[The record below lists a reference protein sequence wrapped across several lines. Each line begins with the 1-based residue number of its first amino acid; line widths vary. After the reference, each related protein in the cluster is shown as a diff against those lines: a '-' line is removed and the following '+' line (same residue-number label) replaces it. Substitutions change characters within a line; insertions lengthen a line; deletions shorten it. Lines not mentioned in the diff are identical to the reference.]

1 MAFLLKT
8 EDTDSDMEEREKKS
22 FDFAG
27 DVTKQ
32 LITLSI
38 GILTLCIAFTDKI
51 FSSEAAHANSWLIFV
66 ALSLFTISVLCGIL
80 TLMKLTGTIA
90 RNSRT
95 REQLILNQSTPSR
108 DNSNSA
114 NSNIYDAYTRIFSG
128 MQMFS
133 FLLAIIFSMAFV
145 GCSLSKKLNVDE
157 QKTEHIPS
165 KDSIF
170 IKVECVCPATTI
182 KKNFKRR
189 RNNENESCYKY
200 IKINTCIDTI
210 VSKSAIGENRN

>member
-1 MAFLLKT
+1 M
-8 EDTDSDMEEREKKS
+8 DEREKKS

-66 ALSLFTISVLCGIL
+66 ALSLFTLSVLCGIL

-90 RNSRT
+90 RNPRN
-95 REQLILNQSTPSR
+95 REQLILNQNTPSI
-108 DNSNSA
+108 DNSNST
-114 NSNIYDAYTRIFSG
+114 NSNIYDACTRIFSG
-128 MQMFS
+128 MQMLS
-133 FLLAIIFSMAFV
+133 FLLAIIFSMSFV
-145 GCSLSKKLNVDE
+145 GCSLSKKQNVDE
-157 QKTEHIPS
+157 QKTEQI
-165 KDSIF
+165 KKNDSIF
-170 IKVECVCPATTI
+170 IKIECACPATTI
-182 KKNFKRR
+182 KKNFKKKS
-189 RNNENESCYKY
+189 NTNISCYKY
-200 IKINTCIDTI
+200 IKISTCNDTI

>member
-1 MAFLLKT
+1 M
-8 EDTDSDMEEREKKS
+8 DEREKKS

-66 ALSLFTISVLCGIL
+66 ALSLFTLSVLCGIL

-90 RNSRT
+90 RNPRN
-95 REQLILNQSTPSR
+95 REQLILNQNTPSI
-108 DNSNSA
+108 DNSNST
-114 NSNIYDAYTRIFSG
+114 NSNIYDACTRIFSG
-128 MQMFS
+128 MQMLS
-133 FLLAIIFSMAFV
+133 FLLAIIFSMSFV
-145 GCSLSKKLNVDE
+145 GCSLSKKQNVDE
-157 QKTEHIPS
+157 QKTEQI
-165 KDSIF
+165 KKNDSIF
-170 IKVECVCPATTI
+170 IKIECACHATTI
-182 KKNFKRR
+182 KKNFKKRS
-189 RNNENESCYKY
+189 NTNISCYKY
-200 IKINTCIDTI
+200 IKINTCNDTI

>member
-1 MAFLLKT
+1 M
-8 EDTDSDMEEREKKS
+8 DEREKKS

-66 ALSLFTISVLCGIL
+66 ALSLFTLSVLCGIL

-90 RNSRT
+90 RNPRN
-95 REQLILNQSTPSR
+95 REQLILNQNTPSI
-108 DNSNSA
+108 DNSNST
-114 NSNIYDAYTRIFSG
+114 NSNIYDSCTRIFSG
-128 MQMFS
+128 MQMLS
-133 FLLAIIFSMAFV
+133 FLLAIIFSMSFV
-145 GCSLSKKLNVDE
+145 GCSLSKKQNVDE
-157 QKTEHIPS
+157 QKTEQI
-165 KDSIF
+165 KKNDSIF
-170 IKVECVCPATTI
+170 IKIECACPATTI
-182 KKNFKRR
+182 KKNFKKKS
-189 RNNENESCYKY
+189 NTNISCYKY
-200 IKINTCIDTI
+200 IKINTCNDTI

>member
-1 MAFLLKT
+1 M
-8 EDTDSDMEEREKKS
+8 DEREKKS

-66 ALSLFTISVLCGIL
+66 ALSLFTLSVLCGIL

-90 RNSRT
+90 RNPRN
-95 REQLILNQSTPSR
+95 REQLILNQNTPSI
-108 DNSNSA
+108 DNSNST
-114 NSNIYDAYTRIFSG
+114 NSNIYDACTRIFSG
-128 MQMFS
+128 MQMLS
-133 FLLAIIFSMAFV
+133 FLLAIIFSMSFV
-145 GCSLSKKLNVDE
+145 GCSLSKKQNVDE
-157 QKTEHIPS
+157 QKTEQI
-165 KDSIF
+165 KKNDSIF
-170 IKVECVCPATTI
+170 IKIECACPTTTI
-182 KKNFKRR
+182 KKNFKKRS
-189 RNNENESCYKY
+189 NTNISCYKY
-200 IKINTCIDTI
+200 IKINTCNDTI

>member
-1 MAFLLKT
+1 M
-8 EDTDSDMEEREKKS
+8 DEREKKS

-66 ALSLFTISVLCGIL
+66 ALSLFTLSVLCGIL

-90 RNSRT
+90 RNPRN
-95 REQLILNQSTPSR
+95 REQLILNQNTPSI
-108 DNSNSA
+108 DNSNST
-114 NSNIYDAYTRIFSG
+114 NSNIYDACTRIFSG
-128 MQMFS
+128 MQMLS
-133 FLLAIIFSMAFV
+133 FLLAIIFSMSFV
-145 GCSLSKKLNVDE
+145 GCSLSKKQNVDE
-157 QKTEHIPS
+157 QKTEQI
-165 KDSIF
+165 KKNDSIF
-170 IKVECVCPATTI
+170 IKIECACPATTI
-182 KKNFKRR
+182 KKNFKKRS
-189 RNNENESCYKY
+189 NTNISCYKY
-200 IKINTCIDTI
+200 VKINTCNDTI

>member
-1 MAFLLKT
+1 M
-8 EDTDSDMEEREKKS
+8 DEREKKS

-66 ALSLFTISVLCGIL
+66 ALSLFTLSVLCGIL

-90 RNSRT
+90 RNPRN
-95 REQLILNQSTPSR
+95 REQLILNQNTPSI
-108 DNSNSA
+108 DNSNST
-114 NSNIYDAYTRIFSG
+114 NSNIYDACTRIFSG
-128 MQMFS
+128 MQMLS
-133 FLLAIIFSMAFV
+133 FLLAIIFSMSFV
-145 GCSLSKKLNVDE
+145 GCSLSKKQNVDE
-157 QKTEHIPS
+157 QKTEQI
-165 KDSIF
+165 KNNDSIF
-170 IKVECVCPATTI
+170 IKIECACPATTI
-182 KKNFKRR
+182 KKNFKKKS
-189 RNNENESCYKY
+189 NTNISCYKY
-200 IKINTCIDTI
+200 IKINTCNDTI

>member
-1 MAFLLKT
+1 M
-8 EDTDSDMEEREKKS
+8 DEREKKS

-66 ALSLFTISVLCGIL
+66 ALSLFTLSVLCGIL

-90 RNSRT
+90 RNPRN
-95 REQLILNQSTPSR
+95 REQLILNQNTPGI
-108 DNSNSA
+108 DNSNST
-114 NSNIYDAYTRIFSG
+114 NSNIYDACTRIFSG

-133 FLLAIIFSMAFV
+133 FLLAIIFSMSFV
-145 GCSLSKKLNVDE
+145 GCSLSKKQNVDE
-157 QKTEHIPS
+157 QKTEQIQ
-165 KDSIF
+165 KNDSIF
-170 IKVECVCPATTI
+170 IKIECLCPTTTI
-182 KKNFKRR
+182 
-189 RNNENESCYKY
+189 
-200 IKINTCIDTI
+200 I
-210 VSKSAIGENRN
+210 

>member
-1 MAFLLKT
+1 M
-8 EDTDSDMEEREKKS
+8 DEREKKS

-66 ALSLFTISVLCGIL
+66 ALSLFTLSVLCGIL

-90 RNSRT
+90 RNPRN
-95 REQLILNQSTPSR
+95 REQLILNQNTPSI
-108 DNSNSA
+108 DNSNST
-114 NSNIYDAYTRIFSG
+114 NSNIYDACTRIFSG
-128 MQMFS
+128 MQMLS
-133 FLLAIIFSMAFV
+133 FLLAIIFSMSFV
-145 GCSLSKKLNVDE
+145 GCSLSKKQNVDE
-157 QKTEHIPS
+157 QKTEQI
-165 KDSIF
+165 KKNDSIF
-170 IKVECVCPATTI
+170 IKIECACSATTI
-182 KKNFKRR
+182 KKNFKKKS
-189 RNNENESCYKY
+189 NTNISCYKY
-200 IKINTCIDTI
+200 IKINTCNDTI